1 MNRLLQN
8 RLVLQL
14 LLTSA
19 AALSLSAISVIL
31 ITDAVRNA
39 DRVVL
44 SEANKTIAAAVAE
57 LKQHYQDRALSAS
70 SWQSLP
76 EQSRDSSLRQ
86 ITQTV
91 LRSFPGVEGG
101 FYASNDFLG
110 YAFPTHDTGASK
122 TDVPSA
128 ERDLIA
134 SLATR
139 SANANTFT
147 AQVIRGRTDL
157 LVLGAAPASKRGPV
171 VWTMKR
177 LPGKAKSGA
186 WRHELLLSILAAAAL
201 ASIAGS
207 LATGLSL
214 ARGVAQIKNGLSLLE
229 QDFEFRLPERSDE
242 LAVISRSVNQMAR
255 VRGKLER
262 ELRREDRLRAL
273 GRLTAGLA
281 HEIRNP
287 LNSISL
293 TVQLLERRLDTNSIR
308 RQDLRTVRT
317 EVDRLSVLLNDLL
330 DLQRLRQ
337 HRPER
342 QSILPVLQH
351 CVSVVEP
358 QAHMQNVTVL
368 LEAEDFTAFF
378 DSRQL
383 TQTIVNLL
391 LNALEASPNGSVV
404 HVRTLLL
411 AGVPQVLVDD
421 QGPGLAIDAQEH
433 LFEPFFTTKPAGT
446 GLGLAVSRELMR
458 SQGGDLRLEPELYRA
473 VSLRGFR
480 LLFLNALDTSQHF
493 DFSAAQMKWL
503 EEQLKEAQRKGL
515 RPLVFTHLY
524 PSELR
529 TQGKPFSQFIREFN
543 VELVEMGHTHY
554 NELANDGRTIY
565 AATRST
571 GQIEE
576 GPPGFSIT
584 TIDDDVV
591 SWKFKER
598 GPWPFVMITSPAD
611 ERLITRPSS
620 SRHVVR
626 GFVSIKAKIWGS
638 SSLTSV
644 VCSVDQAAPQ
654 PMQLRDHYWE
664 LRWDSHS
671 VADGRHSVLVAAE
684 TSDGR
689 QATDQISILVNQAG
703 YYDPPPRHETDYE
716 NAIGPYETK
725 GILGT
730 ELGPNE
736 KGTKGPWP
744 SWRAK

>member
-1 MNRLLQN
+1 MTEGFISWAHFGDLHIQN
-8 RLVLQL
+8 AEDENYLDFLDIIDEVNQHLFGDLDFAFLPGDNADDGTEPQYRLVRQ
-14 LLTSA
+14 
-19 AALSLSAISVIL
+19 AL
-31 ITDAVRNA
+31 
-39 DRVVL
+39 
-44 SEANKTIAAAVAE
+44 
-57 LKQHYQDRALSAS
+57 
-70 SWQSLP
+70 
-76 EQSRDSSLRQ
+76 
-86 ITQTV
+86 
-91 LRSFPGVEGG
+91 
-101 FYASNDFLG
+101 
-110 YAFPTHDTGASK
+110 
-122 TDVPSA
+122 
-128 ERDLIA
+128 
-134 SLATR
+134 
-139 SANANTFT
+139 
-147 AQVIRGRTDL
+147 
-157 LVLGAAPASKRGPV
+157 
-171 VWTMKR
+171 
-177 LPGKAKSGA
+177 
-186 WRHELLLSILAAAAL
+186 
-201 ASIAGS
+201 
-207 LATGLSL
+207 
-214 ARGVAQIKNGLSLLE
+214 
-229 QDFEFRLPERSDE
+229 
-242 LAVISRSVNQMAR
+242 
-255 VRGKLER
+255 
-262 ELRREDRLRAL
+262 DRL
-273 GRLTAGLA
+273 T
-281 HEIRNP
+281 
-287 LNSISL
+287 
-293 TVQLLERRLDTNSIR
+293 
-308 RQDLRTVRT
+308 
-317 EVDRLSVLLNDLL
+317 
-330 DLQRLRQ
+330 
-337 HRPER
+337 
-342 QSILPVLQH
+342 LPVHIITGDHDRKTGTLHLFQRYL
-351 CVSVVEP
+351 EP
-358 QAHMQNVTVL
+358 Q
-368 LEAEDFTAFF
+368 
-378 DSRQL
+378 
-383 TQTIVNLL
+383 
-391 LNALEASPNGSVV
+391 
-404 HVRTLLL
+404 
-411 AGVPQVLVDD
+411 
-421 QGPGLAIDAQEH
+421 
-433 LFEPFFTTKPAGT
+433 
-446 GLGLAVSRELMR
+446 
-458 SQGGDLRLEPELYRA
+458 LYRA

-529 TQGKPFSQFIREFN
+529 TQGKPFSHLILEFN

-620 SRHVVR
+620 SHHVVR

-671 VADGRHSVLVAAE
+671 VADGPHSVLVTAE

-703 YYDPPPRHETDYE
+703 HYDSPRRHEIDYE
-716 NAIGPYETK
+716 NTIGPYETK

-744 SWRAK
+744 SWRTK